1 MLGNAEQRSRND
13 SKSCLENQSSR
24 EEKDSESFFLN
35 FGCIVG
41 CAGSQVRVSRV
52 DRDDARAEERRL
64 DVEALRAIRGGN
76 ASAFRG
82 LVDRYQRRVY
92 ATMVRMVRRRADAE
106 DLTQQAFLEAYAALD
121 RFDPT
126 RPFLTWLLRIA
137 VNNCRDHLKSHKRR
151 EQPSELDADGS
162 QALHAGRVDGPE
174 EELVRHRRLARL
186 EAALGR
192 LDDKYRIPLVL
203 KDIEGLSY
211 QEIQQVVE
219 LPLTTLKIRVVRGRE
234 KLLALLREGETSE
247 KSEKGDV
254 RREASA
260 SA

>member
-1 MLGNAEQRSRND
+1 MFAA
-13 SKSCLENQSSR
+13 
-24 EEKDSESFFLN
+24 KDSESFFSDLR
-35 FGCIVG
+35 CIVG
-41 CAGSQVRVSRV
+41 GTWSQMRVSRV
-52 DRDDARAEERRL
+52 DREESNLEERRL
-64 DVEALRAIRGGN
+64 DVEALRAIRNGN

-92 ATMVRMVRRRADAE
+92 ATMQRMVRRRADAE

-151 EQPSELDADGS
+151 EQPSEMDTEGG
-162 QALHAGRVDGPE
+162 QALHAGRVEGPE
-174 EELVRHRRLARL
+174 EEAVRRRRLVRL
-186 EAALGR
+186 EAALGK

-234 KLLALLREGETSE
+234 QLLRLLRDETNEG
-247 KSEKGDV
+247 GDV
-254 RREASA
+254 RRRTSA